1 MTRVVLDSG
10 LSISKEL
17 LLFEPGLEGHLNSS
31 HGFGMSF
38 PIEWG
43 C

>member
-1 MTRVVLDSG
+1 MTRVVLGSR

-17 LLFEPGLEGHLNSS
+17 LLFELDLEGHFNSS
-31 HGFGMSF
+31 HGFGLSF